1 MLTCFLSSPL
11 SSPSSLS
18 LALFPFLPFRLRL
31 YIPLYLRLP
40 PSLSLSP
47 QYGHCS
53 SPHLICVIPRSPP
66 FPIVYT
72 PLRSTHVHLVS
83 SSCHL
88 IFSASLPHSH
98 PCSRFVPFLCSSVLL
113 LSRMPCTPCHF
124 AAACSTYFCLYCTAC
139 LTVSCARKLVSS

>member
-1 MLTCFLSSPL
+1 MTLILVLHIHDRISLSF
-11 SSPSSLS
+11 SLS
-18 LALFPFLPFRLRL
+18 LVTPFIHMRSCLLFH
-31 YIPLYLRLP
+31 
-40 PSLSLSP
+40 SP
-47 QYGHCS
+47 CFSAQYGHCS

-88 IFSASLPHSH
+88 TFSASLPHSH